1 MTDCRFEKHA
11 GTVAI
16 LAQGTSWAVADMQ
29 ALFTF
34 LEFKIDPTSETS
46 RSGFCRRQKRPRS
59 PKKVFCA
66 HVSHHG
72 TLLTL
77 GAAYR
82 DALLTCIFMLV
93 RDRSMLDLVLKK

>member
-1 MTDCRFEKHA
+1 MTGCRFERHTV
-11 GTVAI
+11 TVAI
-16 LAQGTSWAVADMQ
+16 LAQGTSWAVTVMQ
-29 ALFTF
+29 ALSTF
-34 LEFKIDPTSETS
+34 FKFKIHPTSEIS
-46 RSGFCRRQKRPRS
+46 RSGFCRRQKWPRS